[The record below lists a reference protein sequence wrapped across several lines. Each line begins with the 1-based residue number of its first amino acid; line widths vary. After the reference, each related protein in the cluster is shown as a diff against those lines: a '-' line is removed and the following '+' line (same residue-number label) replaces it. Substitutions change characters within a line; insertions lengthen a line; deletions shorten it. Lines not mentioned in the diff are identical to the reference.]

1 MLHKCIIKKKIN
13 KLKSSLK
20 IIETKLESPFK
31 NSMYAMLDKSITSTP
46 PEKFMPANIPK
57 IIAPI
62 VIKIRKKK

>member
-20 IIETKLESPFK
+20 IIEIKLESPFK
-31 NSMYAMLDKSITSTP
+31 NSMQAMLDKSITSTP

-57 IIAPI
+57 TIAAI
-62 VIKIRKKK
+62 AIKIRKKK